1 MTKRFTLAL
10 VEHQGHLYVFE
21 KSSNTAEASETTWQ
35 SMPIKGENAWPLQ
48 GDASWHLVLQEIND
62 QFNLSSKLA
71 EGWVYWFLEETQPQ
85 AIQRL
90 QSLHEDFAIYHWSL
104 LNWQGLNELGLTTAP
119 ETNQAIN
126 LWLQAQLASLLA
138 PVPLAPER
146 PEPEESAQE
155 NTAEADLI
163 ADLAKQKQQLKKE
176 KEKLEQQLEAQ
187 QKQLD
192 YLKNRL
198 EITAASQMDMET
210 LVTYLPLLYKN
221 FWGQIRPDEVAMLAG
236 SLNIPEIPSP
246 AREPDSGVLQVM
258 KKRLQNLPQ
267 EQQDQLRQFCRQL
280 PHTPQP
286 RPEMDFFFE
295 ADH

>member
-21 KSSNTAEASETTWQ
+21 KSSSTAEASETTWQ
-35 SMPIKGENAWPLQ
+35 SLPIKGENAWPLQ

-90 QSLHEDFAIYHWSL
+90 QSLHGEFDLHHWSL
-104 LNWQGLNELGLTTAP
+104 LNWQGLHELGLFNEKEPNKVVNQWLAEQLTHFLVP
-119 ETNQAIN
+119 EA
-126 LWLQAQLASLLA
+126 LEAEK
-138 PVPLAPER
+138 PEQQQ
-146 PEPEESAQE
+146 EPQETSAETDLIERLAQE
-155 NTAEADLI
+155 
-163 ADLAKQKQQLKKE
+163 KQQLKKE
-176 KEKLEQQLEAQ
+176 KEQLEQQLEAQ

-210 LVTYLPLLYKN
+210 LVTYLPVLYKN

-286 RPEMDFFFE
+286 RPEMAFFFE